1 MKQNSFNGTFA
12 LVGSSLYF
20 LLGGF
25 DQYLYALLGL
35 ILLDYIS
42 GLLLAIQDKRISSQ
56 IGFMGILKKIL
67 IFVMVGIGHLLD
79 TTLLSGGQALRTGI
93 IFFYAANEGISIIEN
108 LSAIG
113 FPIPQKLKDVM
124 IQIQEREE

>member
-1 MKQNSFNGTFA
+1 MKQNNFNGTFA

>member
-1 MKQNSFNGTFA
+1 MKQNSFNDTFA
-12 LVGSSLYF
+12 LVESNLYF

-42 GLLLAIQDKRISSQ
+42 GLLLAVQDKRISSQ
-56 IGFMGILKKIL
+56 IGFMGIFKKIL